1 MDHTEVPT
9 RADDDATAAA
19 GERVPRS
26 YSSPSPASS
35 PVNRT
40 PADSR
45 PARPNPA
52 WRHQRRQN
60 ALLPGESGS
69 PRRRAPATGRALT
82 VAPAQGLEEQVSLH
96 ADSRHGES
104 RALRLRHVR
113 GLSGRRAKDP
123 PLLFWAA
130 SRDACVNPTICRPV
144 FSTG

>member
-1 MDHTEVPT
+1 MDHTELPT

-60 ALLPGESGS
+60 ALPPGESGS

-130 SRDACVNPTICRPV
+130 SRDACVNPTICTPV
-144 FSTG
+144 FSAG